1 MNRRTLLLT
10 AACALPAVL
19 APAVLVTVTFATAA
33 SAATQNAY
41 TAEAFAAAA
50 AAGKPILLFVEASW
64 CPTCAKQRPIVAS
77 LKAQPEFKD
86 LVILT
91 VDFDSQKDVL
101 KTFGVRQQST
111 LIALHGKTE
120 KDRATGIV
128 SEAAIAALMRK
139 TVA

>member
-10 AACALPAVL
+10 AVCALPAVL
-19 APAVLVTVTFATAA
+19 AATAA
-33 SAATQNAY
+33 LAATQSAY

-50 AAGKPILLFVEASW
+50 AAGKPILLVVEASW

-91 VDFDSQKDVL
+91 IDFDSQKDVL
-101 KTFGVRQQST
+101 KTFGVAQQST

-120 KDRATGIV
+120 KDRSTGVV
-128 SEAAIAALMRK
+128 SEAGIAALMRK
-139 TVA
+139 TTG

>member
-19 APAVLVTVTFATAA
+19 AATAV
-33 SAATQNAY
+33 SPVLAATQSAY

-139 TVA
+139 TAA